1 MTYDITQWL
10 KKQPL
15 WIQATAVCLQ
25 SKKTLE
31 GDDIAHLAK
40 ILKGEISE
48 TPDLSKFQVA
58 KTVTN
63 QVRLQSVGEIKGIDK
78 LNPRKPLD
86 FGTSNLAVVY
96 GRNGS
101 GKSGYA
107 RILKRVCGKSTDL
120 LKYNVYMDVPV
131 AQTCSIKFSIDRK
144 EQTQTWDAKGDKIN
158 ALSMVDIFDGSV
170 GEFYLQQ
177 EREVTYTP
185 QEMVIFTNLASV
197 CDKLASF
204 LETEKAKLVQKL
216 PATPQKFA
224 MTDIMKQYQGLRY
237 DIKQN
242 AINVLTIFSTE
253 EEQKI
258 NALRERLSL
267 TDPAAE
273 AKKRRETKRQI
284 ENIKTSIENSLQITS
299 KNFIENLQKLLSEA
313 TQKRQAVNE
322 GAKVLSDVSKLEGI
336 GQTTWKT
343 LWEAARAYST
353 AFAYKEVVFPFI
365 GDSARCVLCHQELSD
380 EAKKRVQSFEEF
392 VQGKLETDAK
402 NAEQE
407 FSEALQGLP
416 SVMAEDDARTRFQ
429 AAEIE
434 DAIGNEIW
442 TYIEKIN
449 GLIEQLQNKS
459 IPDINT
465 MAIPPMQNILQKLV
479 DFATNAEQKA
489 VQFDT
494 DAKTFDQQKTQNELL
509 ELEARQ
515 WIAQQKD
522 AVLAEIERLKQVHQY
537 DEWKKEI
544 NTRSI
549 TTEAGSA
556 SEQLITAAYVSR
568 FNTELGK
575 LGAMG
580 ITVELVKAT
589 NVKGKGKYRIQ
600 LKNAEVGNN
609 PAEILSDGEKRIV
622 SLAAFLADVTGR
634 DANVPFVFDDPISSL
649 DQDYEE
655 RTIDRLVELGKTRQ
669 VIVFTHRLSF
679 LSIFTD
685 KTDDSLVT
693 IYIDVKPW
701 GTGEPSEVPIFGK
714 KTKEA
719 LNTLKGQRLA
729 DLKRKHDE
737 GSDDYDVLAKAF
749 CSDFRIVMERI
760 VETVLLADVVQRHR
774 RAVNTIGK
782 LWKLAEIKK
791 EDCNL
796 IDEMMTKYSC
806 YEHSQSQE
814 APGRIPVPNDLEQD
828 IEKVLAWH
836 NDFSGRTKDK

>member
-15 WIQATAVCLQ
+15 WIQATAVYLQ

-31 GDDIAHLAK
+31 ENDIAYLAK

-48 TPDLSKFQVA
+48 VPDLSKFQVA

-86 FGTSNLAVVY
+86 FGTSNFGVVY

-107 RILKRVCGKSTDL
+107 RIIKRVCGKSTEL
-120 LKYNVYMDVPV
+120 LKHNVYMDAPV
-131 AQTCSIKFSIDRK
+131 AQTCSIKFLIDEN
-144 EQTQTWDAKGDKIN
+144 EQTQVWDAKGDKID
-158 ALSMVDIFDGSV
+158 ALSVIDIFDGSV

-177 EREVTYTP
+177 ERESTYTP
-185 QEMVIFTNLASV
+185 QEMVIFTNLVSV
-197 CDKLASF
+197 CEKVTLF
-204 LETEKAKLVQKL
+204 LETEKTKLVQKL
-216 PATPQKFA
+216 PIPPQNFI
-224 MTDIMKQYQGLRY
+224 MTDIMKQYQGLQY

-242 AINVLTIFSTE
+242 AVNVLTIFNIE

-258 NALRERLSL
+258 NTLRERLSL

-273 AKKRRETKRQI
+273 AKKRREIKRQI
-284 ENIKTSIENSLQITS
+284 ENIKTGIETSLLITS
-299 KNFIENLQKLLSEA
+299 KDFIENLQRLLSAA

-322 GAKVLSDVSKLEGI
+322 GAKVLTDVSKLEGV
-336 GQTTWKT
+336 GQETWKA
-343 LWEAARAYST
+343 LWEAARTYST
-353 AFAYKEVVFPFI
+353 TSAYKGNSFPFI
-365 GDSARCVLCHQELSD
+365 EDKARCVLCHQELSE

-392 VQGKLETDAK
+392 VQGKLEIDAK
-402 NAEQE
+402 TAELE
-407 FSEALQGLP
+407 LAKALQDLP
-416 SVMAEDDARTRFQ
+416 NVVMEDDIRTRIQ
-429 AAEIE
+429 AAELE
-434 DAIGNEIW
+434 EALGNEVW
-442 TYIEKIN
+442 TFIEKIN
-449 GLIEQLQNKS
+449 TLVMQLKNKN
-459 IPDINT
+459 IPDTNVMVIH
-465 MAIPPMQNILQKLV
+465 PMQNVLQKLT
-479 DFATNAEQKA
+479 DFANSAEQKA
-489 VQFDT
+489 IQFDA
-494 DAKTFDQQKTQNELL
+494 DAKMFDQQKTKNELL
-509 ELEARQ
+509 ELEAKQ

-537 DEWKKEI
+537 DGWIKET

-549 TTEAGSA
+549 TIEAGSA
-556 SEQLITAAYVSR
+556 SEQLITEAYVRR
-568 FNTELGK
+568 FNIELEK
-575 LGAMG
+575 LGATG
-580 ITVELVKAT
+580 ITVELVKAK
-589 NVKGKGKYRIQ
+589 NVKGTGKYRIQ
-600 LKNAEVGNN
+600 LRNAKTIDN

-634 DANVPFVFDDPISSL
+634 VANVPFVFDDPISSL
-649 DQDYEE
+649 DQEFEE
-655 RTIDRLVELGKTRQ
+655 RTIARLVELGRTRQ

-679 LSIFTD
+679 LSILTD
-685 KTDDSLVT
+685 KADDSLAT

-729 DLKRKHDE
+729 DLKGKHKE
-737 GSDDYDVLAKAF
+737 GSDEYDVLAKAL
-749 CSDFRIVMERI
+749 CSDFRIIMERI

-791 EDCNL
+791 EDCDL

-806 YEHSQSQE
+806 YEHSQSHE
-814 APGRIPVPNDLEQD
+814 APVQIPVPEDLEKD